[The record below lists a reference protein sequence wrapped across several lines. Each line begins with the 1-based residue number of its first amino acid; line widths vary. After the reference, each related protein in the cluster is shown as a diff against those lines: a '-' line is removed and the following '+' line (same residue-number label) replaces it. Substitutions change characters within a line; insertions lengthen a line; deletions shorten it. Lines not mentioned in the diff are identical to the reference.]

1 MIQNGAF
8 AIRFVDGKAGG
19 TLETADLVSSLG
31 PLAQEFH
38 QALVE
43 FVNFLTPVGDVHEIQ
58 VSGLR
63 SQVSGLRSQVS
74 GLRSQVSEML
84 GPRQRLQ
91 QDSCTVTTQ
100 KLISALTLPG

>member
-1 MIQNGAF
+1 
-8 AIRFVDGKAGG
+8 IRFVDGKAGG

-74 GLRSQVSEML
+74 GLRSQVSGL
-84 GPRQRLQ
+84 RNAWPSTTTSARQLHSY
-91 QDSCTVTTQ
+91 DSEAYF
-100 KLISALTLPG
+100 SAHLAWLTADG